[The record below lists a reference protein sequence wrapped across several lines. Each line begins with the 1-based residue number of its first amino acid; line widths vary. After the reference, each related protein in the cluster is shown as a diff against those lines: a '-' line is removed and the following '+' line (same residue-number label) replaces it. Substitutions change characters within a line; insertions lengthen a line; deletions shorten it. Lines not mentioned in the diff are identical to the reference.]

1 MEGGKLMDIRIGVI
15 SAILEEPDKCQH
27 DFNKIVSEYKDI
39 IRGRMGIPFNEE
51 NISVISI
58 IVVGSLD
65 EINSLSGKLGTLD
78 HVIVKN
84 SISKKVL
91 N

>member
-1 MEGGKLMDIRIGVI
+1 MDIRIGVI
-15 SAILEEPDKCQH
+15 SAILEEPDKCQY

-65 EINSLSGKLGTLD
+65 EINSLTGKLGNLD
-78 HVIVKN
+78 HVIVKT
-84 SISKKVL
+84 SISKKEL
-91 N
+91 NWWIIY